1 MMFKQGFG
9 RLIRTKSDMGIVAV
23 LDPRVK
29 IRYYGRLFI
38 DALPECKHTFDISE
52 VKNFFSI
59 MQANS
64 NKNIK
69 DCGKQ
74 PKAYSVEEIRRS
86 YPKAYVKWSK
96 DEDDRLK
103 NEYMQGKDI
112 LELANTFQREVGAI
126 RSRLQ
131 KMGLSKPR

>member
-1 MMFKQGFG
+1 
-9 RLIRTKSDMGIVAV
+9 
-23 LDPRVK
+23 
-29 IRYYGRLFI
+29 
-38 DALPECKHTFDISE
+38 

-64 NKNIK
+64 DKNTK
-69 DCGKQ
+69 AHEKQ
-74 PKAYSVEEIRRS
+74 SQAYSVEEIRRS
-86 YPKAYVKWSK
+86 YPKAYAKWSK

-103 NEYMQGKDI
+103 NEYIQGKDI

-131 KMGLSKPR
+131 KMGLSK